1 MKQTSSIV
9 SCLSQNLMP
18 TVCLQIIY
26 RKKAVPHQSSNVM
39 LIISAAHKVRS
50 ITSHLLSSSAC
61 HQNPSAPQYLW
72 SGVLFPKTKGSGGH
86 LLHVSWQC
94 STWLWGY
101 QPSSISPWSE
111 HGPLLP
117 EGNPP
122 NQRADS
128 LRRCYGERRG
138 RTAGRWKE
146 EDGERL

>member
-9 SCLSQNLMP
+9 SCLSQNLIP

-26 RKKAVPHQSSNVM
+26 RKIAVPHQSSNVM
-39 LIISAAHKVRS
+39 LIISAAHKVWS
-50 ITSHLLSSSAC
+50 ITSQLLSSSAC
-61 HQNPSAPQYLW
+61 HQRPSAPQYLC

-138 RTAGRWKE
+138 RTTGRWKE